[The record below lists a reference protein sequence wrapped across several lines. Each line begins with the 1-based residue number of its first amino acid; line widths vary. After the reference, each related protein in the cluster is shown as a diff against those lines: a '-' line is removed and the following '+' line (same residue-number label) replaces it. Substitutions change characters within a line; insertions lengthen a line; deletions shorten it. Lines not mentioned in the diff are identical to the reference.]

1 MSGILGNS
9 IGSVS
14 ISKANLLKNAQA
26 MSLASVI
33 AVNDDAGGVFGNA
46 AGGFGMPKSYVIVDE
61 EGNELT
67 AVLTDNVVVFD
78 ATTNDVREGK
88 IFANSE
94 GVTTGTKNIP
104 SYRTTKASKLILP
117 NMSYSISLSHFDKYD
132 YTEFQ
137 CVIAKRNTSIGNSV
151 AVDKI
156 VIEDNVYEVNST
168 QPLSQVTKNSDT
180 KSIDLNLVNSTKDIY
195 VIHYFTYREED

>member
-104 SYRTTKASKLILP
+104 SYNTHEGYKIIMPGKEFSFSSQ
-117 NMSYSISLSHFDKYD
+117 NYD
-132 YTEFQ
+132 YTKLQ
-137 CVIAKRNTSIGNSV
+137 ALICVFSTNIKNSV
-151 AVDKI
+151 FTEKI
-156 VIEDNVYEVNST
+156 AIDDCVYNIQSTIIVSTIIKDHNSQAIFSVNT
-168 QPLSQVTKNSDT
+168 LFLIFVLKTHINA
-180 KSIDLNLVNSTKDIY
+180 
-195 VIHYFTYREED
+195 